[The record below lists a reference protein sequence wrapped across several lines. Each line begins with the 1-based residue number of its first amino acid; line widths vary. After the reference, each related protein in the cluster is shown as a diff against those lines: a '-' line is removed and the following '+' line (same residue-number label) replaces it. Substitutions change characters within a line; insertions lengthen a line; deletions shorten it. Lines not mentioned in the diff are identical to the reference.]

1 MRTPTH
7 PAASAYD
14 RHVGRYS
21 PELATALITVAGVE
35 RGQRALD
42 VGCGTGALAQ
52 ALAARLGA
60 GSVAAVDTSL
70 ASVDTCARRV
80 LGADVRVA
88 RAEELPF
95 ADGEFTRPWRSSWCP
110 G

>member
-1 MRTPTH
+1 MTTATH
-7 PAASAYD
+7 PADAPYD

-21 PELATALITVAGVE
+21 PELAAAFVAVVGVE

-52 ALAARLGA
+52 ALAEHLGA
-60 GSVAAVDTSL
+60 GSVAAVDSSL
-70 ASVDTCARRV
+70 DSVSS
-80 LGADVRVA
+80 
-88 RAEELPF
+88 
-95 ADGEFTRPWRSSWCP
+95 TRPWRSSWCP